1 VAELIHWWW
10 IAAVTI
16 LLLGWGINRL
26 YLGYLHKRILDA
38 RGGSLELVGHL
49 PWWPFYLRRVIRD
62 YDLTMDR
69 LRTMFHTVEECQARV
84 LTERNKINA
93 ILQSLPGVLLNVADD
108 LTITTV
114 NRHAEEVFGRSDKNL
129 VGVNLFDLIKL
140 NEYDRAIMR
149 DAFLYKQP
157 IRNQEITL
165 LIDGRKRWFSLNL
178 GFFNEHEM
186 DMGAIITLLDI
197 SEYRELQDTVANRE
211 KLVAMG
217 QLAGGVAH
225 EMNTPLGSI
234 LGYTQLIAA
243 QPENTAKV
251 AEFAHVI
258 SEETKRC
265 SRIVHDLLNYARQE
279 KCSGETCDIAQLLRD
294 LTETFISCRMRR
306 YGIEVSLHLPDTP
319 LMVEGDCG
327 QLDIVFSNLLQN
339 AIYALDGM
347 SQPQIVVRIMQGESR
362 YLHIAVEDNGPGVPE
377 AQRSRVFEPFFTT
390 RDVGAGTGLGLSIS
404 QAMLAKRGA
413 SIRYDSAYTDGAR
426 FVVSLPT
433 VNLQQVKNVV

>member
-1 VAELIHWWW
+1 
-10 IAAVTI
+10 
-16 LLLGWGINRL
+16 
-26 YLGYLHKRILDA
+26 
-38 RGGSLELVGHL
+38 LELVGHL